1 MTEQDLNSGLSVS
14 KATITTCQGP
24 ELECTILEF
33 RRERSCHLLPLPA
46 QIPLL
51 QFLVIATETS
61 PLGNKP
67 SLPLCPCC
75 SDGIY
80 LPLLRCSCE
89 IYLARLFHPPG
100 SEMVV

>member
-51 QFLVIATETS
+51 QFLVIAT
-61 PLGNKP
+61 
-67 SLPLCPCC
+67 
-75 SDGIY
+75 
-80 LPLLRCSCE
+80 
-89 IYLARLFHPPG
+89 
-100 SEMVV
+100 